1 MINKNEVKLVTYSS
15 GLIVKQ
21 QRMVARLFSLVLMLS
36 TGACVDRIDIE
47 TDIGEDFPI
56 AVEGFITDEPG
67 PYKVEIS
74 KSFDME
80 SKESMK
86 APISAKKVSIL
97 DDLGYSEDL
106 VEISQGIYQT
116 NPNGIRGE
124 VGRAYKVRIQLLDG
138 RIYESVLD
146 TLKSY
151 GSMDSVYH
159 EFVEEKNLDGVT
171 NYGFNVFFDAN
182 AGSESAYYFLW
193 KFKGTFQV
201 DTNPE
206 LYDVPCGGE
215 TRCPSPRP
223 CSSYVIG
230 VDGNLEYVKPC
241 DCCTCW
247 VDFFNDMPVI
257 SDNQFVDGGKFTR
270 INATYVP
277 VNQWTFMYKVHAEVK
292 QFTLS
297 RQAFNFWKALV
308 AQKKAT
314 ASLFQPVTGIVKGNF
329 IQISGEPGKMEGL
342 FYASSVNSKSMYIT
356 RKDVPVESMIPPQD
370 LPYKESCT
378 SLFPYSTTEKP
389 LYWD

>member
-1 MINKNEVKLVTYSS
+1 MKIVNHILDVMGKRRTTLVR
-15 GLIVKQ
+15 IC
-21 QRMVARLFSLVLMLS
+21 SLLLMLS
-36 TGACVDRIDIE
+36 TGACVDRIDID
-47 TDIGEDFPI
+47 TDIGETFPI

-97 DDLGYSEDL
+97 DDMGNSEDL
-106 VEISQGIYQT
+106 VEIGQGIYQT

-124 VGRAYKVRIQLLDG
+124 IGRAYKVRIQLLDG

-159 EFVEEKNLDGVT
+159 EFVQEKNTEGVT
-171 NYGFNVFFDAN
+171 NYGFNVYFDAN
-182 AGSESAYYFLW
+182 AGSQSAYYFLW

-206 LYDVPCGGE
+206 LYKVPCGSE
-215 TRCPSPRP
+215 ARCPSPRP
-223 CSSYVIG
+223 CSSYVVGI
-230 VDGNLEYVKPC
+230 DGNLEYVKPC
-241 DCCTCW
+241 ECCTCW
-247 VDFFNDMPVI
+247 VDFFNNMPVI
-257 SDNQFVDGGKFTR
+257 SDNQFIDGGKFTK
-270 INATYVP
+270 IKATYVP
-277 VNQWTFMYKVHAEVK
+277 VTQWTFMYKVHAEVK
-292 QFTLS
+292 QYTLS

-308 AQKKAT
+308 AQKTAT
-314 ASLFQPVTGIVKGNF
+314 TSLFQPITGKVQGNL
-329 IQISGEPGKMEGL
+329 IQISGDPGPIEGL
-342 FYASSVNSKSMYIT
+342 FYASSVSSKSMFIT
-356 RKDVPVESMIPPQD
+356 RRDVPDESMIPPQD
-370 LPYKESCT
+370 LPYEESCT
-378 SLFPYSTTEKP
+378 KLFPYSTTEKP

>member
-1 MINKNEVKLVTYSS
+1 MRVKLVTHIR
-15 GLIVKQ
+15 GVIVKQ

-36 TGACVDRIDIE
+36 TGACVDRIDID
-47 TDIGEDFPI
+47 TDITGGFPI

-67 PYKVEIS
+67 PYKVEIT

-86 APISAKKVSIL
+86 TPISAKKVSIL
-97 DDLGYSEDL
+97 DDMGYSEDL

-124 VGRAYKVRIQLLDG
+124 AGRAYKVRIQLLDG
-138 RIYESVLD
+138 RIYESIPD

-159 EFVEEKNLDGVT
+159 EFVEEKNIDGVT

-182 AGSESAYYFLW
+182 AGSQDAFYFLW
-193 KFKGTFQV
+193 KFKGTFQI

-206 LYDVPCGGE
+206 LHDVSCGE
-215 TRCPSPRP
+215 ARCPDPRP

-230 VDGNLEYVKPC
+230 DDGRLEYVKEC
-241 DCCTCW
+241 ECCTCW
-247 VDFFNDMPVI
+247 VDFFNDMPVV
-257 SDNQFVDGGKFTR
+257 SDNQFIGGGKFTK

-314 ASLFQPVTGIVKGNF
+314 TSLFQPVTGKVKGNF
-329 IQISGEPGKMEGL
+329 IQISGDPGTMEGL
-342 FYASSVNSKSMYIT
+342 FYASSVSSKSVFIT
-356 RKDVPVESMIPPQD
+356 RRDVPIESMIPPQD
-370 LPYKESCT
+370 LPYKESCAR
-378 SLFPYSTTEKP
+378 LFPYSTTEKP
-389 LYWD
+389 IYWD